1 MSTST
6 TTDFSRL
13 VPGYT
18 QVDSFTASDE
28 YEEEEE
34 VVYVTLDLGG
44 DVDSALLPSSKSYRL
59 IGLDTP
65 TPFLQLS
72 GTIFKGRH
80 DELLGTELL
89 FTEDQGA
96 STSISYT
103 STDMLTRIADAAGD
117 WNKRTMAH
125 VANTERRIVFKQ
137 VQLKDKVQ
145 PAPPPLFPAPEDYIS
160 GQTVFPAS
168 GSDQQTNSKPEIE
181 LDRLTGKTAPAATRR
196 RREKGEG
203 GEEEGKKRKGK
214 GKARGK
220 GKEKEGQAEK
230 TVDGQEAEREETQ
243 DGEKTDGQAET
254 TDGPEEP
261 MEVDAP

>member
-6 TTDFSRL
+6 TADFSRL

-18 QVDSFTASDE
+18 QVDAFTAAEDE

-44 DVDSALLPSSKSYRL
+44 GVDSALLPSSKSYRL

-89 FTEDQGA
+89 FTEDQ
-96 STSISYT
+96 
-103 STDMLTRIADAAGD
+103 DAAGD
-117 WNKRTMAH
+117 WNKRTMTH

-160 GQTVFPAS
+160 GPSQSVFPVE
-168 GSDQQTNSKPEIE
+168 QQTNSKPEIE
-181 LDRLTGKTAPAATRR
+181 LDRLTGKTAPVATRR

-214 GKARGK
+214 GKAKGK
-220 GKEKEGQAEK
+220 GKEKEAEAEK
-230 TVDGQEAEREETQ
+230 TVDGQEAEKLEADAQ